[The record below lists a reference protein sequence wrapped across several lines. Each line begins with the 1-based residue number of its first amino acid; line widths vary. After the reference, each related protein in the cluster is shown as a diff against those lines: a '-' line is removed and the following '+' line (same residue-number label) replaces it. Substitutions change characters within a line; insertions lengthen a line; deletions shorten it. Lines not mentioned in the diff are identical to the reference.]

1 MLSPLLINSDKKEFK
16 FPLHGG
22 DISFA
27 CENANIGVD
36 EIIDFSA
43 SINPLG
49 PPKSV
54 LAELP
59 HMGPH
64 IGRYPNSQS
73 SALKNQL
80 RQILNVKPEAVV
92 VTNGSMELIFL
103 LPHLLTRDDEV
114 LLVSPCFSEYK
125 RAFEL
130 AKIVTN
136 SVVVSGENEF
146 VVPAKSIISELQKN
160 PRIKGV
166 VLGHPNNPTGRL
178 WDKKELQELLEFCE
192 REKRFLI
199 VDETFIEFC
208 DPAQSLLGQIET
220 NEFLILIRS
229 MTKFYALPG
238 LRLGYGVMHPKYA
251 KIIDRFRPPW
261 SVNALAQHMGGAAL
275 LDEEYAIQSRNNNA
289 KAKQNLF
296 HGLSQ
301 MKPLKVFSSDANFIL
316 FQLLNEKC
324 ITPEQFY
331 LQIIQKGILLRNCG
345 NFAGLDSSYF
355 RVAVRG
361 DADNQKLLAA
371 LNNCFVEL
379 PAG

>member
-1 MLSPLLINSDKKEFK
+1 MLSPLLINIDEKEFK
-16 FPLHGG
+16 FPQHGG
-22 DISFA
+22 DKSFF
-27 CENANIGVD
+27 CDSANIGED
-36 EIIDFSA
+36 EILDFSA

-59 HMGPH
+59 HMGPR
-64 IGRYPNSQS
+64 IALYPDPQS

-80 RQILNVKPEAVV
+80 RRILNVEPEGVV

-103 LPHLLTRDDEV
+103 LPHLLTMGDEV
-114 LLVSPCFSEYK
+114 LLVSPGFSEYK

-130 AKIVTN
+130 AKIVTHTF
-136 SVVVSGENEF
+136 VASGENDF
-146 VVPAKSIISELQKN
+146 FVPAKSIISELEDN
-160 PRIKGV
+160 ARIKGV

-178 WDKKELQELLEFCE
+178 WDKKELQALLEFCE
-192 REKRFLI
+192 RQKRFLI
-199 VDETFIEFC
+199 VDETFIDFC
-208 DPAQSLLGQIET
+208 EPGQSLLGRIET
-220 NEFLILIRS
+220 YEFLILIRS
-229 MTKFYALPG
+229 LTKFYALPG
-238 LRLGYGVMHPKYA
+238 LRLGYGAMHPKYA

-261 SVNALAQHMGGAAL
+261 SVNALAQHLGCAAL
-275 LDEEYAIQSRNNNA
+275 LDGEYAIKSRNNNA
-289 KAKQNLF
+289 KEKQNLL

-316 FQLLNEKC
+316 FQLWNG
-324 ITPEQFY
+324 ITPERFY
-331 LQIIQKGILLRNCG
+331 LQLIQKGILLRNCG

-371 LNNCFVEL
+371 LDNCFVEL
-379 PAG
+379 PVG